1 MASSRSAGSSV
12 ETGGSPARKLSAGVS
27 LADQAYVALRADIT
41 GGRFSPGQRVTERA
55 LASQL
60 GISPTPVREAIARL
74 EHERLFEREGRAL
87 SVAAPS
93 IARLRQL
100 VRMQAVLRGLAARFA
115 CVHASDG
122 ELAEI
127 GRLHEQ
133 ARRVKR
139 AGRAVDEV
147 ASEVLALTGQFHAR
161 IEEAAHNPM
170 LVDMIATATAFDW
183 AFRLEAANKLG
194 PLYPV
199 AKALREHSEI
209 ASSLRARD
217 EERAERLM
225 VAHTLRSGE
234 ELASLADAR
243 HQAEP

>member
-1 MASSRSAGSSV
+1 MSESLERQLS
-12 ETGGSPARKLSAGVS
+12 TGAS
-27 LADQAYVALRADIT
+27 LADQAYAALRADIT

-74 EHERLFEREGRAL
+74 EHERLFERDGRVL

-93 IARLRQL
+93 ISRLRQL
-100 VRMQAVLRGLAARFA
+100 VQMQAVLRGLAARFA

-127 GRLHEQ
+127 RRLHEQ

-139 AGRAVDEV
+139 TGRAVDDV
-147 ASEVLALTGQFHAR
+147 ASEVLALTRQFHKR

-170 LVDMIATATAFDW
+170 LVDMIATAEAFDW
-183 AFRLEAANKLG
+183 AFRLEAVNRLG
-194 PLYPV
+194 PRFPV
-199 AKALREHSEI
+199 EIALREHGDL
-209 ASSLRARD
+209 ADALRARD
-217 EERAERLM
+217 EERAEKLM
-225 VAHTLRSGE
+225 VDHTLRSGE
-234 ELASLADAR
+234 ELVSLAEAN
-243 HQAEP
+243 HEAEPLMGAQNA